1 MTAVPASSLRPARRL
16 SATPGQIA
24 LALAIAAFLLLF
36 LVLPVATVLYVA
48 FTEKGTSTFTLV
60 NFYDFVRTELF
71 MRSLWNSFYVA
82 AMSVLWASVLALP
95 LAYLT
100 TRFVFRGAALVQ
112 TLGFLPLIMPPFVG
126 AVAMQLFFGRNG
138 SINLLLDDWLGFKI
152 GFMEGLNGVIFVQSI
167 HYFPFILINLSAA
180 LRNIDRAME
189 EAAQNLGSS
198 GFRLFR
204 RIVFPLA
211 LPGYL
216 AGASLVFVK
225 VFDDLATPL
234 LLNVKDMLAP
244 QAYLRVTSIGI
255 ADPMGYVIS
264 VVLIVA
270 SVTAMWLSAAALKG
284 RDYATTQRGGGG
296 LARRTMTRWE
306 AIFGYGIVFLI
317 LALVL
322 APHLGLLLLSFATI
336 WSFSPL
342 PDGFTTAH
350 YARVFGESSLYIKNT
365 LIYASIAGGID
376 IVLGVAIAYLVLRT
390 KLVGREWLDWAASAA
405 LAIPGVV
412 LGIGYL
418 RTFYGVTLPD
428 GTPLASLWITI
439 VLALAIRRLPYALR
453 ACYAALQQISVSLE
467 EAAENPR
474 RHQGPHG
481 AARGSALDG
490 GRYPGRLCHQL
501 LDRCRGALGDL
512 DARPVEFGRAPRLR
526 ALRLHAIGGRA
537 GAGSG
542 VGRGRGRSRRAL
554 HAALAPHHRTQPE
567 GQRDGPIDHEREPA
581 PHRPDRLRRYRG
593 RQPVLW
599 REPCPQG
606 REPGHPPGR
615 VFRLPRPVRLRQD
628 HAAAPDRRL
637 QPGRYGPPPDRR
649 QGHLGAAALEARC
662 RHGVPVLCALAAH
675 DRPPQRR
682 LRAGGAPAACAR
694 RSSAASRSRSISSG
708 SDIWPSGGRP
718 SSPAASSNA
727 SPSPARSRS
736 SRRSCCSTSLCPIST
751 PRCACKSGASCA
763 TCSSASA

>member
-1 MTAVPASSLRPARRL
+1 MTAIPATVSAKRFT
-16 SATPGQIA
+16 ATPGQIA
-24 LALAIAAFLLLF
+24 LALAIAAFLGLF

-71 MRSLWNSFYVA
+71 MRSLWNSFYVS
-82 AMSVLWASVLALP
+82 AMSVVWASVFALP

-100 TRFVFRGAALVQ
+100 TRFAFRGAALVQ

-138 SINLLLDDWLGFKI
+138 SVNLLLDDWFDFKI
-152 GFMEGLNGVIFVQSI
+152 GFMEGLNGVIFVQSV

-211 LPGYL
+211 MPGYL

-270 SVTAMWLSAAALKG
+270 SVVAMWLSALALKG
-284 RDYATTQRGGGG
+284 RDYSTTQRGGGG
-296 LARRTMTRWE
+296 LSRRVMTPFE
-306 AIFGYGIVFLI
+306 AVFGYGVVILI

-342 PDGFTTAH
+342 PDAYTAAH

-376 IVLGVAIAYLVLRT
+376 VVLGVAIAYLVLRT

-428 GTPLASLWITI
+428 GTPLASLWIMI

-467 EAAENPR
+467 EAAENLGATKARTVR
-474 RHQGPHG
+474 RVVVPLMAGGILAGFVTSFSTAAVELSATLMLVQSNSDAPLAYGLYVFMQSAAGRGPG
-481 AARGSALDG
+481 AALGVVAVLLVALCTF
-490 GRYPGRLCHQL
+490 LSHL
-501 LDRCRGALGDL
+501 II
-512 DARPVEFGRAPRLR
+512 E
-526 ALRLHAIGGRA
+526 
-537 GAGSG
+537 
-542 VGRGRGRSRRAL
+542 RSQKAK
-554 HAALAPHHRTQPE
+554 
-567 GQRDGPIDHEREPA
+567 GM
-581 PHRPDRLRRYRG
+581 
-593 RQPVLW
+593 
-599 REPCPQG
+599 
-606 REPGHPPGR
+606 GH
-615 VFRLPRPVRLRQD
+615 
-628 HAAAPDRRL
+628 
-637 QPGRYGPPPDRR
+637 
-649 QGHLGAAALEARC
+649 
-662 RHGVPVLCALAAH
+662 
-675 DRPPQRR
+675 
-682 LRAGGAPAACAR
+682 
-694 RSSAASRSRSISSG
+694 
-708 SDIWPSGGRP
+708 
-718 SSPAASSNA
+718 
-727 SPSPARSRS
+727 
-736 SRRSCCSTSLCPIST
+736 
-751 PRCACKSGASCA
+751 
-763 TCSSASA
+763 